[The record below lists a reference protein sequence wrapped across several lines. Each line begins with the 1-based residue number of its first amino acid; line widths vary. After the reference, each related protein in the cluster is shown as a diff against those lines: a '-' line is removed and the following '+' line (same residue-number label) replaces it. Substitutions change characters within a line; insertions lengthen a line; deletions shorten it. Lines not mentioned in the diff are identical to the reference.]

1 MRNEKIRKAMKRLA
15 ASLLVLCLI
24 FTTVG
29 SGAFS

>member
-1 MRNEKIRKAMKRLA
+1 MKSQKIIKTMKGLA
-15 ASLLVLCLI
+15 ASLLELCLI